1 LPVGNSERGVG
12 LGPGDIM
19 IFADYNT
26 QHFDWWHEE
35 VNQDM
40 NNPTAFVPFTDIPE
54 DFEHEGVLEN
64 ETLNLGLTIGLGDY
78 WNITVS
84 QIISERCMIWDGPIW
99 ESVDDAGFNSNHQ
112 IGDSKTVHHR
122 TECSSTDF
130 ISPYD
135 GEIKTF
141 GGYFGD
147 TRLNFKYLLENT
159 GKGVGPRIFFGTGI
173 TIPSDNT
180 MTESPWVKSIYDHD
194 NDDDTPDVLAY
205 TPHRHFYLSDGTYK
219 MFFEGQFFKKRA
231 KMPVFWGGTFNY
243 EFPLGE
249 SDYGFTPSKK
259 YELSLLALSGPI
271 KAIKTNFFHIT
282 SIGVNLSMVH
292 SSESEWEGQGKTPNS
307 EATAFIPGVS
317 ILFGSKAGTFGIN
330 IQKGYEKYAKNPGS
344 LDEKVDINSITISYR
359 RLLDYTID
367 ALYW

>member
-1 LPVGNSERGVG
+1 
-12 LGPGDIM
+12 M
-19 IFADYNT
+19 IFADYN
-26 QHFDWWHEE
+26 QQNIDWWHEK

-40 NNPTAFVPFTDIPE
+40 NNPYAFIPYTNIPE
-54 DFEHEGVLEN
+54 DFEHEGSFTN
-64 ETLNLGLTIGLGDY
+64 ESLNLGVTVGLGDY
-78 WNITVS
+78 WNVTFS
-84 QIISERCMIWDGPIW
+84 QLISERCMTWDGDTW
-99 ESVDDAGFNSNHQ
+99 ESTNEPGFDSNYHQ
-112 IGDSKTVHHR
+112 LGDSKTVHHR

-130 ISPYD
+130 IGNDS
-135 GEIKTF
+135 EIKAF

-159 GKGVGPRIFFGTGI
+159 GKGVGPRIFFGTGLI
-173 TIPSDNT
+173 IPSNST
-180 MTESPWVKSIYDHD
+180 LTESPWALSDHD
-194 NDDDTPDVLAY
+194 NNSATEDRY

-231 KMPVFWGGTFNY
+231 KMPVFWGGIFNH

-271 KAIKTNFFHIT
+271 KSMKTNFFQVS
-282 SIGVNLSMVH
+282 SIGINLSVIH
-292 SSESEWEGQGKTPNS
+292 STESSWEGQGKTPNS
-307 EATAFIPGVS
+307 EATAFIPGIS

-330 IQKGYEKYAKNPGS
+330 VQKGYEKYAKNPGS
-344 LDEKVDINSITISYR
+344 LDEETDISSITISYR
-359 RLLDYTID
+359 RLLDFTID